1 MSKQR
6 HYEMVA
12 KLKTNPAISNK
23 EDPVEVARRE
33 FNERRAALK
42 KKNPFEYNY
51 RSAYDGSSDFGD
63 TDHED
68 EESLHF

>member
-6 HYEMVA
+6 HNEMVA
-12 KLKTNPAISNK
+12 KLKTNPAISLK

-42 KKNPFEYNY
+42 KNPFEYSY
-51 RSAYDGSSDFGD
+51 RSAYDGRSDFGD
-63 TDHED
+63 TDYED